1 MNFHLYKTKCQNVAF
16 FPCLFHS
23 ISSIRGRCFH
33 GVSSKFWS
41 TFQRFTKCFQRRS
54 ILSSCFPRDRSN
66 IHQKKHNCHRSQLTN
81 LQNSVPVKTPIKC
94 DLNLTKK
101 ELHKLTFDRL
111 ANIFTHSDIF
121 FHSVKCFS
129 HHRIFF
135 YIVKYFFS
143 LEEDHSYKKLQL
155 GKLHGPK
162 LTAIVHR
169 EMDLPIF
176 WLDSIHLLCLYVN
189 RYINLVT

>member
-66 IHQKKHNCHRSQLTN
+66 IHQRKHNCHRSQLTN

-135 YIVKYFFS
+135 YIVKYFSVWRRTTVTRSCSWASCTGPSWLPSCTGRWTCPYSGETAFIFS
-143 LEEDHSYKKLQL
+143 
-155 GKLHGPK
+155 
-162 LTAIVHR
+162 
-169 EMDLPIF
+169 
-176 WLDSIHLLCLYVN
+176 CL
-189 RYINLVT
+189 